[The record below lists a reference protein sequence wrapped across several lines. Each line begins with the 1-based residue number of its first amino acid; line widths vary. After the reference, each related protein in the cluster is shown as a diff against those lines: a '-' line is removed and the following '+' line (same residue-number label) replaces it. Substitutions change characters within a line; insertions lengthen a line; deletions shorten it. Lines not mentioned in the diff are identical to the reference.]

1 MQLGLAFR
9 AFWRCLTDAKA
20 AQRVAVAMDEP
31 STGLPAAT
39 ATPAAGVGT
48 KPAAP
53 PAESAAAP
61 PAQNPAISLLAAL
74 QREARL
80 IDLVHE
86 NLDQYGDAQIGAAAR
101 PCLKQCRETL
111 DRLLRIRPLEA
122 AAENESIELPEN
134 ASPGRYH
141 WLGEPAAGA
150 TTAKLIHP
158 GWQASSLDLPRW
170 SGPPEEASV
179 LAPAQVQSAS

>member
-1 MQLGLAFR
+1 MQVGLAFR
-9 AFWRCLTDAKA
+9 AFWRCLTDAETADK
-20 AQRVAVAMDEP
+20 VALAIRTDGP
-31 STGLPAAT
+31 ALPA
-39 ATPAAGVGT
+39 PASTSPAQPET
-48 KPAAP
+48 KPAKPAAP
-53 PAESAAAP
+53 AA
-61 PAQNPAISLLAAL
+61 PAQNPAVTLLAAL

-111 DRLLRIRPLEA
+111 ERLLQIRPLESA
-122 AAENESIELPEN
+122 SENETIQLPEN
-134 ASPGRYH
+134 ASPGRYR
-141 WLGEPAAGA
+141 WLGEPADGA

-158 GWQASSLDLPRW
+158 GWQAAEVDLPRW

-179 LAPAQVQSAS
+179 LAPAQLQSAS